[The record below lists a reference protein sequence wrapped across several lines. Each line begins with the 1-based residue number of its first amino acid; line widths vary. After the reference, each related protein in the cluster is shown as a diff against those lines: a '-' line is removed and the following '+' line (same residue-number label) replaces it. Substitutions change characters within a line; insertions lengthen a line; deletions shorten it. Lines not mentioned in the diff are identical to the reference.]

1 MLGVSLHVSDD
12 GGRTF
17 RGDGA
22 ERIHVD
28 HHAMWI
34 NPRDPR
40 HIIIGN
46 DGGVSISHDRSRTWA
61 WMPNLLGAQAYHVEF
76 DMQTPYHVCA
86 GLQDN
91 NTWCGPSA
99 VRTNSGIH
107 NDNWYVISGGDGF
120 QPLMDPTDARI
131 VYAESQD
138 GRMSRTDRF
147 TNERT
152 TIRPEPAELKPGEPS
167 PYRFNWDTAMQLS
180 PFDPAT
186 IYIGANLVLKSSDR
200 GRSYQPISPDLT
212 TNTDR
217 EALSIMGVVGKE
229 IRIAKHD
236 GVGSF
241 GNIVTLEESAAR
253 QGVVWVGS
261 DDGVVSVTQDSGKT
275 WTNVTSKISGVPK
288 WTYVSDVVPSRAQRR
303 HGVRGLRRASRRRL
317 QDLCVRDHRLRRDL
331 AIDRRQSA
339 GRRGRARPGGRS
351 PQSRDPLSRHR
362 DRLVGQLEPRRAVD
376 AHQGQPA
383 DDADLRDQAASAR
396 QRSDPLEPRARH
408 LDSRRCVADPGMGQV
423 RERRRLRVQ
432 LRGRHDP

>member
-46 DGGVSISHDRSRTWA
+46 DGGVSISHDRSQTWA
-61 WMPNLLGAQAYHVEF
+61 WLPNVLGAQAYHVEF

-99 VRTNSGIH
+99 VRTNSGIV
-107 NDNWYVISGGDGF
+107 NDDWYVISGGDGF

-152 TIRPEPAELKPGEPS
+152 TIRPEPAELKPGEPPPVS
-167 PYRFNWDTAMQLS
+167 LQLGHG
-180 PFDPAT
+180 DAVV
-186 IYIGANLVLKSSDR
+186 AV
-200 GRSYQPISPDLT
+200 RSGDDL
-212 TNTDR
+212 
-217 EALSIMGVVGKE
+217 
-229 IRIAKHD
+229 H
-236 GVGSF
+236 
-241 GNIVTLEESAAR
+241 
-253 QGVVWVGS
+253 
-261 DDGVVSVTQDSGKT
+261 
-275 WTNVTSKISGVPK
+275 
-288 WTYVSDVVPSRAQRR
+288 
-303 HGVRGLRRASRRRL
+303 RRRTW
-317 QDLCVRDHRLRRDL
+317 C
-331 AIDRRQSA
+331 
-339 GRRGRARPGGRS
+339 
-351 PQSRDPLSRHR
+351 
-362 DRLVGQLEPRRAVD
+362 
-376 AHQGQPA
+376 
-383 DDADLRDQAASAR
+383 
-396 QRSDPLEPRARH
+396 
-408 LDSRRCVADPGMGQV
+408 
-423 RERRRLRVQ
+423 
-432 LRGRHDP
+432 